1 MAATLCDQVMGFFAE
16 RGRPELRFTH
26 EKWNYLLI
34 RSPFDGDTDFF
45 YLLRSYGAADPHDLE
60 DAADMAGVYS
70 HLTHQAYNVCYELK
84 KMIDAPDMNGKYY
97 IAKRIS
103 EMASGIVVRTIHGQ
117 PVEVTEESK
126 EPLYDREYFLKYQL
140 EKRAYEHFLMRTV
153 PEMKPVV
160 PVEGITAEE
169 FVMAINHPEQLA
181 ERYARDYI
189 HKRAKALNQFLW
201 ERPQII
207 ARIAE
212 LEATPG
218 EHHYRRAI
226 KESIHDEK
234 MVRMLVSKGKKY
246 IDCRIEAGVLKNVD
260 RGDYP
265 LWRMD
270 APSRKE
276 FEEAYGREARLYP
289 QDIMNITY
297 GKKFLYLKA
306 NVRVPE
312 GSETKE

>member
-1 MAATLCDQVMGFFAE
+1 MAETSREQVMAFLSD
-16 RGRPELRFTH
+16 RSQMELRFTH
-26 EKWNYLLI
+26 DKRNHLLI
-34 RSPFDGDTDFF
+34 RSPFDDNTDFF
-45 YLLRSYGAADPHDLE
+45 YLLRSHGDTDPHGLE
-60 DAADMAGVYS
+60 DAADFAGIYS
-70 HLTHQAYNVCYELK
+70 HLTHQAYNVCYALNK
-84 KMIDAPDMNGKYY
+84 VIDAPDMNEIYY
-97 IAKRIS
+97 VSKQIS
-103 EMASGIVVRTIHGQ
+103 EIASEMVIESCHGQ

-126 EPLYDREYFLKYQL
+126 EPPYDREYFLKYQL
-140 EKRAYEHFLMRTV
+140 EEQAYKHFLLRTV

-169 FVMAINHPEQLA
+169 YVMAINRPEQLA
-181 ERYARDYI
+181 ELYARHYI
-189 HKRAKALNQFLW
+189 RKRAKALNQFLW
-201 ERPQII
+201 EKPQVL
-207 ARIAE
+207 ARIVE
-212 LEATPG
+212 FEATPG

-226 KESIHDEK
+226 RESIHDEK
-234 MVRMLVSKGKKY
+234 MVRMQVAKGKKY

-276 FEEAYGREARLYP
+276 FEEAYGRDARLYP

-306 NVRVPE
+306 NVPVPE
-312 GSETKE
+312 GN